1 VLAFLSV
8 LHRTIDASNKRR
20 RKTHV
25 TSFENATG
33 MMLAIAAQALA
44 IGLLLTL

>member
-1 VLAFLSV
+1 M
-8 LHRTIDASNKRR
+8 LHRTTDAAYIRR
-20 RKTHV
+20 RKLHV

-44 IGLLLTL
+44 VGLLLAL

>member
-1 VLAFLSV
+1 MRL
-8 LHRTIDASNKRR
+8 IKCR
-20 RKTHV
+20 RKSHV